1 MPTNKPKVTVYVTEQ
16 QWLAVK
22 EATLVSGLTPSDA
35 RREALRLLCEAYGIE
50 WKDDMPTRG
59 APAKESE

>member
-22 EATLVSGLTPSDA
+22 EATRASGLTASAA
-35 RREALRLLCEAYGIE
+35 RRQALRLLCEAYGVE